1 MHQPFRVDL
10 IKNCAEIF
18 ELTYQN
24 GSLGTYISG
33 AGPCI
38 MSIIESGN
46 TAYYNRMI
54 KQLEEHG
61 IIGWKLEVLET
72 DREGTKVLPT
82 I

>member
-1 MHQPFRVDL
+1 
-10 IKNCAEIF
+10 
-18 ELTYQN
+18 
-24 GSLGTYISG
+24 
-33 AGPCI
+33 

-82 I
+82 IKT

>member
-1 MHQPFRVDL
+1 MHYVHYR
-10 IKNCAEIF
+10 
-18 ELTYQN
+18 
-24 GSLGTYISG
+24 
-33 AGPCI
+33 
-38 MSIIESGN
+38 SGN